1 MTNPNNNNNDQLR
14 HWDVITATVDGGVV
28 WRRYG
33 DGLIVVTMG
42 EETPEGAGPQRA
54 SATPQPLRNTAPSR
68 SPRNHFT
75 SNVPSGTL
83 PSPPEKQPRTSAETA

>member
-14 HWDVITATVDGGVV
+14 DWDVITATVDGGVV

-42 EETPEGAGPQRA
+42 EETPEEALARSERRQR
-54 SATPQPLRNTAPSR
+54 PNR
-68 SPRNHFT
+68 
-75 SNVPSGTL
+75 
-83 PSPPEKQPRTSAETA
+83 